1 MKKRIDKLTSMLN
14 EHQVDVAII
23 SEKNNIRY
31 YSGFTSEDAVLLI
44 HRSACYLITDFR
56 YIEQAHMQCRDFN
69 VVDAPGIKTGP
80 FIKETCMTLNA
91 KRIWFDSDA
100 ISFRTYTSYKEALH
114 PLELI
119 PDRGI
124 PSRLRLWKTEDE
136 INHIRNAASLA
147 DKGFLHILGYIRP
160 GVSERE
166 IALEL
171 EFFLRRNGSDGLA
184 FPIIVASGKNG
195 SLPHAEPTDKKIAE
209 GELITLD
216 FGCRISGYCSDMTR
230 TVALG
235 EPDKEMREIYE
246 ITLKSQQL
254 ALEVIGPG
262 LTGIEVDNQAREYI
276 TAKGYGQY
284 FGHGL
289 GHGVGLNVHE
299 APRLSING
307 ENVLEPGMVVSVEP
321 GIYLPGRGGVRI
333 EDLVVITEDG
343 YDNLVSS
350 RKDLI
355 VL

>member
-1 MKKRIDKLTSMLN
+1 MPVF
-14 EHQVDVAII
+14 QC
-23 SEKNNIRY
+23 
-31 YSGFTSEDAVLLI
+31 SGRTWS
-44 HRSACYLITDFR
+44 
-56 YIEQAHMQCRDFN
+56 
-69 VVDAPGIKTGP
+69 KTGP
-80 FIKETCMTLNA
+80 FIKETCMALNA

-100 ISFRTYTSYKEALH
+100 ISYRIYTSYKEALN

-119 PDRGI
+119 PDKGI

-171 EFFLRRNGSDGLA
+171 EFFLRKNGSDGLA

-246 ITLKSQQL
+246 ITLKAQQL
-254 ALEVIGPG
+254 ALEVIG
-262 LTGIEVDNQAREYI
+262 R
-276 TAKGYGQY
+276 
-284 FGHGL
+284 F
-289 GHGVGLNVHE
+289 
-299 APRLSING
+299 
-307 ENVLEPGMVVSVEP
+307 
-321 GIYLPGRGGVRI
+321 
-333 EDLVVITEDG
+333 
-343 YDNLVSS
+343 
-350 RKDLI
+350 
-355 VL
+355 